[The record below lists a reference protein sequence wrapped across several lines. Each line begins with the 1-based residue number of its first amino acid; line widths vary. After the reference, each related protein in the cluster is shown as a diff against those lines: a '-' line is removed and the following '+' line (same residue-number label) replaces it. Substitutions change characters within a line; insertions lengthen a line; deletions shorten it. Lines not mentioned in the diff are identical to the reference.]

1 MLTNYYK
8 KIAMTQNSVS
18 WLYQA
23 SHLPFAC
30 CSLIYITPTAPF
42 AYENHEHTKES
53 DHYRKRGEGPHTFC

>member
-1 MLTNYYK
+1 
-8 KIAMTQNSVS
+8 MTQNSVS